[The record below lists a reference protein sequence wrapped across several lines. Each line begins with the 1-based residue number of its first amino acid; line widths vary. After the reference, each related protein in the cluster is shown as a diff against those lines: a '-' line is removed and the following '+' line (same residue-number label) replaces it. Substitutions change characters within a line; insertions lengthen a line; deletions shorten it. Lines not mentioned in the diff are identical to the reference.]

1 MLNKIVVLIFVGTIS
16 AASTVALASDDGAR
30 SHSNKSHI
38 ISNANSSK
46 NFEKQ
51 IEKVES
57 QDTLSQGSNADN
69 TVWPKTGWL
78 LSIAL
83 FGFVMLSNRSSI

>member
-16 AASTVALASDDGAR
+16 AASTVVLASDDGAR
-30 SHSNKSHI
+30 SNSNKSLT

-46 NFEKQ
+46 SFEKQ
-51 IEKVES
+51 AERVES
-57 QDTLSQGSNADN
+57 LDTLAQGSDIDN
-69 TVWPKTGWL
+69 TIWPGTGWL
-78 LSIAL
+78 LGVAL